1 MNGDQATRP
10 PAAASHVSPPAN
22 GPAPRPAVGPAEHS
36 AVGPASHA
44 AVSSAP
50 RPAVGSLGWI
60 EDELAALEALNL
72 RRRLSER
79 TSPQGVRVTMEGCEL
94 WNFGSNDYLELAAS
108 PRLAAAAMEAI
119 ADSGWGSGASPLVT
133 GRGLWHARLE
143 EALAEFEHAEAALL
157 FPSGFAAN
165 VGTVAALA
173 GKGDLVLSDAKNHA
187 SLIDGCRL
195 SGARVQIY
203 PHGHPEYVEKYLA
216 QAGQFRRR
224 LIVTD
229 SLFSMDGDF
238 APLAD
243 LVALAD
249 RYAAMLLVDEA
260 HATGVFGAH
269 GRGVCEHLGLAD
281 RVPIRVGTLSK
292 ALGTAGGF
300 VVGSRPLIDW
310 LANRAR
316 PYVFSTAPPAPLAA
330 AAIAALA
337 CVRDEPWRRETL
349 LARAAVFRE
358 QLAADGWHTGDSRS
372 QIIPLYVGSPH
383 RAMTLAAALRGRGF
397 WVPGIRPPTVPDGES
412 LLRISLTSGH
422 TDEMLAAL
430 REALADIV

>member
-1 MNGDQATRP
+1 VNGDSTAR
-10 PAAASHVSPPAN
+10 
-22 GPAPRPAVGPAEHS
+22 VGPLDWIAE
-36 AVGPASHA
+36 
-44 AVSSAP
+44 
-50 RPAVGSLGWI
+50 
-60 EDELAALEALNL
+60 ELAALDALHL
-72 RRRLSER
+72 RRRLAER
-79 TSPQGVRVTMEGCEL
+79 QSPQGVRVVLDGREL
-94 WNFGSNDYLELAAS
+94 LNFGSNDYLELAAS
-108 PRLAAAAMEAI
+108 PRLQAAAAAAM
-119 ADSGWGSGASPLVT
+119 ADCGWGSGASPLVT
-133 GRGLWHARLE
+133 GRGYWHARLE
-143 EALAEFEHAEAALL
+143 EALAAFEHAEAALL

-195 SGARVQIY
+195 TGARVQIY
-203 PHGHPEYVEKYLA
+203 PHNRPEYVEKYLA
-216 QAGQFRRR
+216 QAGNFRRR

-229 SLFSMDGDF
+229 SLFSMDGDL
-238 APLAD
+238 APLSD
-243 LVALAD
+243 LVELAE
-249 RYAAMLLVDEA
+249 RHAAMLLVDEA
-260 HATGVFGAH
+260 HATGVFGPQ

-292 ALGTAGGF
+292 ALGVSGGF

-316 PYVFSTAPPAPLAA
+316 PYVFSTATPAPLAA
-330 AAIAALA
+330 AALAALA
-337 CVRDEPWRRETL
+337 CVRDEPWRRESL
-349 LARAAVFRE
+349 LRRAAAFRE
-358 QLAADGWHTGDSRS
+358 QLAADGWHTGESRS

-383 RAMTLAAALRGRGF
+383 RAMTLAAALRERGF

-430 REALADIV
+430 RRTLAETLV

>member
-1 MNGDQATRP
+1 MNGDCTAR
-10 PAAASHVSPPAN
+10 
-22 GPAPRPAVGPAEHS
+22 VGPLDWIAE
-36 AVGPASHA
+36 
-44 AVSSAP
+44 
-50 RPAVGSLGWI
+50 
-60 EDELAALEALNL
+60 ELAALDALHL
-72 RRRLSER
+72 RRRLAER
-79 TSPQGVRVTMEGCEL
+79 QSPQGVRVVLDGREL
-94 WNFGSNDYLELAAS
+94 LNFGSNDYLELAAS
-108 PRLAAAAMEAI
+108 PRLQAAAAAAMAE
-119 ADSGWGSGASPLVT
+119 SGWGSGASPLVT
-133 GRGLWHARLE
+133 GRGTWHARLE
-143 EALAEFEHAEAALL
+143 EAIAAFEHAEAALL

-203 PHGHPEYVEKYLA
+203 PHNRPEYVEKYLA
-216 QAGQFRRR
+216 QAGNFRRR

-229 SLFSMDGDF
+229 SLFSMDGDL
-238 APLAD
+238 APLSD
-243 LVALAD
+243 LVELAE
-249 RYAAMLLVDEA
+249 RHAAMLLVDEA
-260 HATGVFGAH
+260 HATGVFGPQ

-292 ALGTAGGF
+292 ALGVSGGF

-316 PYVFSTAPPAPLAA
+316 PYVFSTATPAPMAA
-330 AAIAALA
+330 AALAALD
-337 CVRDEPWRRETL
+337 CVRREPWRRESL
-349 LARAAVFRE
+349 LRRAAAFRE
-358 QLAADGWHTGDSRS
+358 QLAADGWHTGESRS

-383 RAMTLAAALRGRGF
+383 RAMTLAAALRERGF

-430 REALADIV
+430 RRMLAETLV